1 MSIFAQG
8 AFQIDPNSTP
18 EQIRRKREA
27 IAKLMPQ
34 FGKARYVGEG
44 IGQLAYGI
52 GSGMQERALDKQEAA
67 GTAAAGDIYSGILS
81 RVSSRAPSG
90 GSTYSAAPA
99 PRPTSESQVLADD
112 VMSALG
118 KDAASQFGGIESQ
131 YSLPPGYLDRTYEV
145 ESGRN
150 PNARNPNSSAGGGF
164 QFIDST
170 ARAYGL
176 TDKTDLGASADA
188 AARLARDNSA
198 QLRAVLGREP
208 TAAELYLAH
217 QQGGAG
223 AAKLLSNPNA
233 RAVDIVGFDA
243 VRLNGGDA
251 NMTAGEFASK
261 WTGKF
266 GGGPPV
272 MSTQNAPTQAG
283 GIPMADLYAAMA
295 NPWMS
300 AEQRAVIGSMIQ
312 QQEQADDP
320 MRQMQMEKARLELAQ
335 LRNPQAKQTDDI
347 REYEF
352 ARSQGY
358 EGTFTDFM
366 TAMRRAGAT
375 SITNTVG
382 GDNTPG
388 IGKLSTDYGYVLD
401 ENGQIKIDP
410 QTGLPQAAPV
420 PGSPAAQ
427 DVQKLEKS
435 QGVKAGNAKTVTD
448 TITTAASRARDAAA
462 KREFGGFGAS
472 VIGKINPYSDSAEV
486 NRQVDVLKAQAKIGN
501 LQSMRDASPTGG
513 ALGAV
518 TAPELQMLADQSGA
532 LDPASPNFLRDLDDY
547 ERTLLRTIHG
557 PEAGDAIYAE
567 TRGGG
572 VPSGDGWTVIDG
584 VRIREKQ

>member
-67 GTAAAGDIYSGILS
+67 GTAAAGDIYSGILN

-90 GSTYSAAPA
+90 GSTYSATAPSA
-99 PRPTSESQVLADD
+99 PPSASQGLADD
-112 VMSALG
+112 VMSVLG

-131 YSLPPGYLDRTYEV
+131 YSLPPGYLDRTYEI

-170 ARAYGL
+170 AKAYGL

-312 QQEQADDP
+312 QQEQAADP
-320 MRQMQMEKARLELAQ
+320 LRRMQMEKAQLELAQ
-335 LRNPQAKQTDDI
+335 MRDGKGDTEYGLNPQYGVDANGNPVLIQIGKDGGAVQTKLPNGVTLSKEPI
-347 REYEF
+347 RLDAGTHYVLLDPITRQPIGNIPKDLRGAESEK
-352 ARSQGY
+352 SIGSI
-358 EGTFTDFM
+358 EGTNSANAAAELGGIITTAEGTISLIDAVMNDPALDSITGMIQGNLPPMSQAGVDLNIKLDQLKGKAFLEAFESLKGGGSITETEGKVATAAMARLDRAQSSEEYRKALKELRDVLETGMARARAKVGGM
-366 TAMRRAGAT
+366 TAPAPGAAGAPA
-375 SITNTVG
+375 
-382 GDNTPG
+382 GDIPTFN
-388 IGKLSTDYGYVLD
+388 
-401 ENGQIKIDP
+401 P
-410 QTGLPQAAPV
+410 QTGAW
-420 PGSPAAQ
+420 
-427 DVQKLEKS
+427 E
-435 QGVKAGNAKTVTD
+435 
-448 TITTAASRARDAAA
+448 
-462 KREFGGFGAS
+462 
-472 VIGKINPYSDSAEV
+472 
-486 NRQVDVLKAQAKIGN
+486 
-501 LQSMRDASPTGG
+501 
-513 ALGAV
+513 
-518 TAPELQMLADQSGA
+518 
-532 LDPASPNFLRDLDDY
+532 
-547 ERTLLRTIHG
+547 
-557 PEAGDAIYAE
+557 
-567 TRGGG
+567 
-572 VPSGDGWTVIDG
+572 
-584 VRIREKQ
+584 

>member
-266 GGGPPV
+266 GSGSSPV
-272 MSTQNAPTQAG
+272 MSAQNAPTQAG

-312 QQEQADDP
+312 QQEQAADP
-320 MRQMQMEKARLELAQ
+320 LRRMQMEKAQLELAQ
-335 LRNPQAKQTDDI
+335 MRDGKGDTEYGLNPQYGVDANGNPVLIQIGKDGGAVQTKLPNGVTLSKEPI
-347 REYEF
+347 RLDAGTHYVLLDPITRQPIGNIPKDLRGAESEK
-352 ARSQGY
+352 SIGSI
-358 EGTFTDFM
+358 EGTNSANAAAELGGIITTAEGTISLIDAVMNDPALDSITGMIQGNLPPMSQAGVDLNIKLDQLKGKAFLEAFESLKGGGSITETEGKVATAAMARLDRAQSSEEYRKALKELRDVLETGMARARAKVGGM
-366 TAMRRAGAT
+366 TAPAPGAAGAPA
-375 SITNTVG
+375 
-382 GDNTPG
+382 GDIPTFN
-388 IGKLSTDYGYVLD
+388 
-401 ENGQIKIDP
+401 P
-410 QTGLPQAAPV
+410 QTGAW
-420 PGSPAAQ
+420 
-427 DVQKLEKS
+427 E
-435 QGVKAGNAKTVTD
+435 
-448 TITTAASRARDAAA
+448 
-462 KREFGGFGAS
+462 
-472 VIGKINPYSDSAEV
+472 
-486 NRQVDVLKAQAKIGN
+486 
-501 LQSMRDASPTGG
+501 
-513 ALGAV
+513 
-518 TAPELQMLADQSGA
+518 
-532 LDPASPNFLRDLDDY
+532 
-547 ERTLLRTIHG
+547 
-557 PEAGDAIYAE
+557 
-567 TRGGG
+567 
-572 VPSGDGWTVIDG
+572 
-584 VRIREKQ
+584 